1 MLRVLLGIVRWLCP
15 VLRLG
20 KRVVVTRH
28 ADVVDVL
35 ERQAEFSVVAVYADK
50 MRETSGDFFL
60 GMDDGEVYRREAG
73 IMRAVMRR
81 EDLETIREMVRARA
95 ERCVSAA
102 RQRGEIDA
110 VAELTRHVPLALVD
124 EYFGV
129 PGPTVSDLAR
139 WLRTIFHHLFL
150 NQGNEAAVRDPA
162 LASAR
167 EMNAYLDTLIAER
180 RAELAAGSGPP
191 RDDLLTRLI
200 RRQSSHPD
208 ACLDDPGIRRNI
220 SGLIIGA
227 VDTTSKAAILALGV
241 LLDRPPALRGAR
253 HAAVADEQEKLLAYV
268 YEALRFD
275 PFNPIMFRRCVAET
289 TIGPRGKV
297 IKAGADVY
305 LAPLAAMFD
314 ARAFP
319 APKEFRTDRM
329 ISAYLHFGFA
339 LHTCYGNFINRV
351 TLPEI
356 LRPLLLDPDLRR
368 AAGKAGQ
375 VVMDGPFPDKLMLA
389 LGRRPHEERA
399 A

>member
-1 MLRVLLGIVRWLCP
+1 MLRFLLGILRWLCP

-20 KRVVVTRH
+20 KRVIVTRH
-28 ADVVDVL
+28 ADVLDVL
-35 ERQAEFSVVAVYADK
+35 ERQAEFSVVEVYAAK
-50 MRETSGDFFL
+50 MAETSGDFFL
-60 GMDDGEVYRREAG
+60 GMDDGEAYRREASV
-73 IMRAVMRR
+73 MRAVMQRQ
-81 EDLETIREMVRARA
+81 DLDTIGAMVRARA

-102 RQRGEIDA
+102 RERGEIDA
-110 VAELTRHVPLALVD
+110 VGELTRHVPLCLVD
-124 EYFGV
+124 EFFGV
-129 PGPTVSDLAR
+129 PGPNVSDLAR
-139 WLRTIFHHLFL
+139 WLRTSFHHLFL
-150 NQGNEAAVRDPA
+150 NQGNGAEVRGAA

-167 EMNAYLDTLIAER
+167 EMSAHIEALIAER
-180 RAELAAGSGPP
+180 KLELAAGSGPP
-191 RDDLLTRLI
+191 RDDLLTRLVQ
-200 RRQSSHPD
+200 RQMKSPEN
-208 ACLDDPGIRRNI
+208 CLDDDGIRRNI

-241 LLDRPPALRGAR
+241 LLDRPSALVGAR
-253 HAAVADEQEKLLAYV
+253 HAAVSDNRELLLAYV

-275 PFNPIMFRRCVAET
+275 PFNPIMFRNCVGET

-297 IKAGADVY
+297 IRAGADVY

-314 ARAFP
+314 ERAFP
-319 APKEFRTDRM
+319 SPKEFRTDRM
-329 ISAYLHFGFA
+329 ISSYLHFGFG

-368 AAGKAGQ
+368 LPGKAGQ

-389 LGRRPHEERA
+389 VGRRPAGKRA